1 MIFQI
6 KDILEDPIENE
17 DSTDGS
23 GDTIKEIFQPIL
35 DEFNDLIQE
44 NEGKKYI
51 ISGSIKTFIIVL
63 SLRATNLLKILKII
77 RISTKIVCLM
87 WPGQNQQ

>member
-35 DEFNDLIQE
+35 D
-44 NEGKKYI
+44 
-51 ISGSIKTFIIVL
+51 
-63 SLRATNLLKILKII
+63 
-77 RISTKIVCLM
+77 
-87 WPGQNQQ
+87 